1 MFFQKKSEFKSN
13 LFNQKD
19 FYRQFIQDL
28 NNSNNEVIIES
39 PYITSSRMETLYPVF
54 KELLAR
60 RIHIHIVTRDPIDH
74 AENIRHQSTN
84 EILICNELGINIVL
98 LRGYHHR
105 KLVIVDRSIL
115 WEGSLNVL
123 SYSNSQEVMRR
134 IEGKEWA
141 IQMIDFLRLKS
152 LSSR

>member
-13 LFNQKD
+13 LFNQKG

-28 NNSNNEVIIES
+28 NNSKNEVIIES
-39 PYITSSRMETLYPVF
+39 PFITSSRMETLYPVF

-60 RIHIHIVTRDPIDH
+60 RIQIHIVTRDPIDH
-74 AENIRHQSTN
+74 AENIRYQSTN
-84 EILICNELGINIVL
+84 EILFCNELGINIVL

-152 LSSR
+152 LISR